1 MTCVTRW
8 VWSAYGRNSG
18 ELESA
23 RGSGDPSWKR
33 RSLSRGSER
42 VSGFWYAEQVD
53 DLIPGWRLRK
63 GQQQESMECAQ
74 GITWKDWERWD
85 GEGGYN
91 QLTHAGW
98 LPQLISSSEP
108 FRELVLTALEA
119 RNSAALLAR
128 KVCGSS
134 SPRGGQTLT
143 WPMIS
148 ISWYSCPDIIS
159 SPGVW
164 DGLLLCFQRIEY
176 SEGEDLY
183 AEN

>member
-1 MTCVTRW
+1 MKCVMRW
-8 VWSAYGRNSG
+8 VWSAYCRNSG

-23 RGSGDPSWKR
+23 RDSGDPSWKR
-33 RSLSRGSER
+33 RYLSLGSEW
-42 VSGFWYAEQVD
+42 VSGFWYAEKVD

-74 GITWKDWERWD
+74 GITWKDWRRWD
-85 GEGGYN
+85 GEAGYN
-91 QLTHAGW
+91 QVIHTDW

-108 FRELVLTALEA
+108 FRELVLRALEA
-119 RNSAALLAR
+119 MNTTALLAR
-128 KVCGSS
+128 KVWGSS
-134 SPRGGQTLT
+134 SPRCGQTLT

-164 DGLLLCFQRIEY
+164 EGLLLCFQK
-176 SEGEDLY
+176 
-183 AEN
+183 